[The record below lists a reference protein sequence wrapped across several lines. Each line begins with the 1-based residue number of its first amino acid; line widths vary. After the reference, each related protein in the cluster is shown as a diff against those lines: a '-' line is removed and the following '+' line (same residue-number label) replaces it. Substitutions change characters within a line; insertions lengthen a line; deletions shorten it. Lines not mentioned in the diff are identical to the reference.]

1 TTSSAINLRPVN
13 AAANIRGSGF
23 RVRSSSEYTRTSNC
37 GPIPTACWSFV
48 RYRPQ
53 LRPVFEMSPIANPLA
68 RKASR
73 VSRTCGKKL
82 GGRTRIAP
90 PRASLTRPTIAGSRR
105 SMPASRSKR
114 STWSS
119 GLNSRW
125 RAQACTT
132 AQRGPIHLHIER
144 GEEETLRLVEI
155 QEFGEPP
162 KEKGRDVVRFEAD
175 FDLSDLFDRVE
186 IRDEAEHPL
195 GGVREQLVQRG
206 PVRAD

>member
-1 TTSSAINLRPVN
+1 M
-13 AAANIRGSGF
+13 SGHGF
-23 RVRSSSEYTRTSNC
+23 HGELELVTLL
-37 GPIPTACWSFV
+37 V
-48 RYRPQ
+48 D
-53 LRPVFEMSPIANPLA
+53 
-68 RKASR
+68 
-73 VSRTCGKKL
+73 
-82 GGRTRIAP
+82 
-90 PRASLTRPTIAGSRR
+90 
-105 SMPASRSKR
+105 
-114 STWSS
+114 
-119 GLNSRW
+119 GLP
-125 RAQACTT
+125 ACTT

-206 PVRAD
+206 PVRADPDVRGVLDLFVPHDRQNTLEDESPPVSGDSGPLDGISARSRARGRAR